1 MEPSDYEAAL
11 KRITNNALRT
21 SKLDS
26 TTDEIILAQLVTYSF
41 TELRLKGISTDVAF
55 RAMTNIE
62 RSPEKVMTDQAITQ
76 AYREIRNDTPPSSEA
91 QRLRPN
97 LNTLPEEILRNIVR
111 YALLVFNVI
120 LQGNHT
126 DPNTSYNRWKSPDL
140 HLLLVNRKI
149 HHIAASLP
157 AGGIVVAPSFDYA
170 NFGLRRASVAKR
182 RLISRLE
189 VHVKRLGYPEELPPR
204 GNNAHWAATIDQAE
218 SDCLGKLLK
227 YLYEESS
234 VEERSML
241 YGEGPR
247 RKPLSMSTV
256 QYRVGGYGGPNTAP
270 TGLSF
275 HYTYSGRLLR
285 R

>member
-1 MEPSDYEAAL
+1 
-11 KRITNNALRT
+11 
-21 SKLDS
+21 
-26 TTDEIILAQLVTYSF
+26 
-41 TELRLKGISTDVAF
+41 
-55 RAMTNIE
+55 
-62 RSPEKVMTDQAITQ
+62 MTDQAITQ
-76 AYREIRNDTPPSSEA
+76 AYREIKNDAPPSSKA

-97 LNTLPEEILRNIVR
+97 LNTMPEEILRNIVR
-111 YALLVFNVI
+111 YALSMFNVT
-120 LQGNHT
+120 LQGNST
-126 DPNTSYNRWKSPDL
+126 DPNTSYNRWRSPDL

-157 AGGIVVAPSFDYA
+157 AGGIVVAPSFDHA
-170 NFGLRRASVAKR
+170 SLGLRRASAAKR
-182 RLISRLE
+182 RLISRIE
-189 VHVKRLGYPEELPPR
+189 VRTKRLGYPEELPPK
-204 GNNAHWAATIDQAE
+204 GSKAHWAATIDQAE
-218 SDCLGKLLK
+218 SDRLGKLLK
-227 YLYEESS
+227 YFYEESC

-247 RKPLSMSTV
+247 RRPLSISTV